1 MLFSLPHSEWL
12 HSDWMSFCIQS
23 ECGKIQTRITAN
35 TDTFY
40 AVLIININSEKAI
53 LTVFTTPSK
62 DWVDFWKL
70 HFDSWLFNVFINAL
84 IDNIFSRPLKSAI
97 FHIIFCFFRFDE
109 FTIVNSYLL
118 FVILLYSF
126 WAFLDL
132 FFKNITKKTKQK
144 KTLDVYNQPIFTTIF
159 YLCK

>member
-1 MLFSLPHSEWL
+1 MLFTLPHSEWL

-97 FHIIFCFFRFDE
+97 FLIIFCFFRFDE

-118 FVILLYSF
+118 FVILLYCF

-132 FFKNITKKTKQK
+132 FFKNITKKKK
-144 KTLDVYNQPIFTTIF
+144 KTLDVYNQPNFTTKF
-159 YLCK
+159 NLWK